1 MRNKSVF
8 SLLSIAGIFFAGTTS
23 AQVVNTINVV
33 TISHS
38 CLVIPD
44 GVYTVSV
51 NYFKPPTGWVPG
63 PGNTT
68 YNNYSNI
75 VVKTSAGT
83 TTLDFSA
90 ASPTANFS
98 AINFSST
105 NGTIKINNA
114 FLSWQSTQINC
125 APLPVTLEYS
135 QSTAMKISL

>member
-1 MRNKSVF
+1 MRKKSVF
-8 SLLSIAGIFFAGTTS
+8 SLLLIAGIFFAATTS
-23 AQVVNTINVV
+23 AQVANTSNAI

-44 GVYTVSV
+44 GVYTVSI
-51 NYFKPPTGWVPG
+51 NYFKPPAGWVPG

-75 VVKTSAGT
+75 VVKTSGGT
-83 TTLDFSA
+83 TTFDFSG
-90 ASPTANFS
+90 ASPSVNFS

-105 NGTIKINNA
+105 NGAIKINNA

-135 QSTAMKISL
+135 QSDAR